1 MSEAF
6 QTVIREHRVLLFDG
20 AMGTQLQARGLRPG
34 QSPEVFGDHSP
45 ELIAAIHEDYL
56 RAGARVLT
64 TNTFGGTKFK
74 LPSSLDPLAFN
85 RKMAQVARRVA
96 GDKAFVAGS
105 VGPSG
110 ELLAPLGRVG
120 FTELVDAFALQ
131 IEGLAQGGADLI
143 LAETQFDLGEVRA
156 VVVAARKVCDLP
168 VAACMTFESGSS
180 LTGTAP
186 LTFLDTMQ
194 NMGVDLIGTNC
205 SLGPEGLEQIIQAM
219 SSRART
225 PLMVQPNAGLPVLE
239 NGATVFPL
247 GPDAFAQRMLRFLAL
262 GVRAVG
268 GCCGTGPEHIEAL
281 SKAMVGVAP
290 LLPSRSSTPDL
301 VLTSRSES
309 VCFGLNEPVVVIGE
323 RINPTG
329 KKALTEQFQAGDQTL
344 ALRMAEEQ
352 IRQGAR
358 VLDVNVGAPM
368 VEEAV
373 LLPELVGSLS
383 VRYSAPLSLDSS
395 RTDAIAVALERYPG
409 SALVNSIS
417 GEEGRMETLGPLCKM
432 FGAPFI
438 LLPLAGRDLP
448 ETAAQRLKIV
458 ESLLRQAEDLGIPRS
473 LILVDALALTVSSKP
488 ESAKHCLQ
496 TIRVCREEWG
506 LPTVLGLS
514 NISFGLPARELLNST
529 FLAMAMAHGLCAV
542 IAHSGAGRVR
552 EVLAAAEVLLARDPQ
567 ARSYVRGY
575 ADWTPERPGQSG
587 SPIAGSAG
595 PKQSLTLGDAVIQG
609 EKERI
614 IELLRGALDQG
625 AGAGQLLEREL
636 IPALMEVG
644 RRYEQREFFLP
655 QLILSAETM
664 QRAFD
669 HLAPLLRQD
678 PEAGEKGRII
688 MATVEGDIHDIG
700 KNIVCLMLRNFGFV
714 VHDLGK
720 DVPAETIVAAA
731 KEHKAG
737 LIGLSALMTTTMV
750 RMEDTVK
757 LVREHDLGA
766 KVMVGGAVVTQR
778 FADAIG
784 ADGYAPDAV
793 AAVRVA
799 VKLLRDESVAQVEEG
814 LTPHEDLCAS
824 INPKLA
830 HQPA

>member
-1 MSEAF
+1 VTALFTFLNGFFAEPDMSDAF
-6 QTVIREHRVLLFDG
+6 RAVIRENRVLLFDG
-20 AMGTQLQARGLRPG
+20 AMGTQLQVRGLRPG
-34 QSPEVFGDHSP
+34 QSPEVFGDQFP
-45 ELIAAIHEDYL
+45 ELIAAVHEDYL
-56 RAGARVLT
+56 CAGAMVLT
-64 TNTFGGTKFK
+64 TNTFGGSKFK
-74 LPSSLDPLAFN
+74 LPSALDPLAFN

-96 GDKAFVAGS
+96 KDKAFVAGS

-110 ELLAPLGRVG
+110 ELLAPLGQVSFR
-120 FTELVDAFALQ
+120 ELVDAFARQ
-131 IEGLAQGGADLI
+131 IEGLAQGGVDLI

-205 SLGPEGLEQIIQAM
+205 SLGPEGLEEIIRAM

-225 PLMVQPNAGLPVLE
+225 PLIVQPNAGLPVLE

-247 GPDAFAQRMLRFLAL
+247 GPEAFAERMLRFPAL
-262 GVRAVG
+262 GVRAAG
-268 GCCGTGPEHIEAL
+268 GCCGTGPKHIQAL
-281 SKAMVGVAP
+281 SRALTGIVPA
-290 LLPSRSSTPDL
+290 LPSRLSAPDL
-301 VLTSRSES
+301 VLTSRSQS
-309 VCFGLNEPVVVIGE
+309 VCFGMNEPLVVIGE

-329 KKALTEQFQAGDQTL
+329 KKELTKQFQAGEQTL
-344 ALRMAEEQ
+344 ALCMAGEQ
-352 IRQGAR
+352 ISLGAR

-373 LLPELVGSLS
+373 LLPELVGTLA
-383 VRYSAPLSLDSS
+383 VKYPAPLSLDSS
-395 RTDAIAVALERYPG
+395 RADAIVAALERYPG

-417 GEEGRMETLGPLCKM
+417 GEQGRMETLGPLCKM

-438 LLPLAGRDLP
+438 LLPLAGSDLP

-458 ESLLRQAEDLGIPRS
+458 ESLLRQAQDLGIPRN
-473 LILVDALALTVSSKP
+473 LMLVDALVLTVSSKP

-496 TIRVCREEWG
+496 TIRACREEWG

-529 FLAMAMAHGLCAV
+529 FLAMAMAYGLCAV
-542 IAHSGAGRVR
+542 IAHPGAGRVR

-567 ARSYVRGY
+567 ARAYVRGY
-575 ADWTPERPGQSG
+575 ADWRSERPQQPNGLS
-587 SPIAGSAG
+587 SKESVA
-595 PKQSLTLGDAVIQG
+595 PKQCLTLGDAVIQG
-609 EKERI
+609 EKDLI
-614 IELLRGALDQG
+614 LELLQKALDQG
-625 AGAGQLLEREL
+625 AAAGQLLEREL
-636 IPALMEVG
+636 IPAIMEVG
-644 RRYEQREFFLP
+644 RKYEQREFFLP

-669 HLAPLLRQD
+669 HLTPLLRQD
-678 PEAGEKGRII
+678 PKASDRGRIV

-720 DVPAETIVAAA
+720 DVPAKTIVAAA

-757 LVREHDLGA
+757 LVQEQGLGV

-778 FADAIG
+778 FADVIG

-799 VKLLRDESVAQVEEG
+799 AKLLHDESGHGNKV
-814 LTPHEDLCAS
+814 
-824 INPKLA
+824 
-830 HQPA
+830 

>member
-1 MSEAF
+1 MSKVF
-6 QTVIREHRVLLFDG
+6 QTVIRENRVLLFDG

-45 ELIAAIHEDYL
+45 ELIAAVHEDYL
-56 RAGARVLT
+56 RAGAMVLT
-64 TNTFGGTKFK
+64 TNTFGGTRFK
-74 LPSSLDPLAFN
+74 LPSALDPLAFN

-96 GDKAFVAGS
+96 KDKAFVAGS

-110 ELLAPLGRVG
+110 ELPAPLGRVG
-120 FTELVDAFALQ
+120 FAELVDAFARQ

-186 LTFLDTMQ
+186 LTFLDAMQ

-205 SLGPEGLEQIIQAM
+205 SLGPEGLEEIIRAM

-247 GPDAFAQRMLRFLAL
+247 GPDAFAERMLRFPAL

-268 GCCGTGPEHIEAL
+268 GCCGTGPEHIQTL
-281 SKAMVGVAP
+281 SKAMAGVVP
-290 LLPSRSSTPDL
+290 LSPSRSSTPDL

-309 VCFGLNEPVVVIGE
+309 VCFGMNEPVVVIGE

-344 ALRMAEEQ
+344 ALRMAGEQ
-352 IRQGAR
+352 IGQGAR

-373 LLPELVGSLS
+373 LLSELVGVLS
-383 VRYSAPLSLDSS
+383 ARYSAPLSLDSS
-395 RTDAIAVALERYPG
+395 RMDAIAAALERYPG

-417 GEEGRMETLGPLCKM
+417 GEQGRMETLGPLCKL

-473 LILVDALALTVSSKP
+473 LMLVDALALTVSSKP

-496 TIRVCREEWG
+496 TIRACREEWG

-542 IAHSGAGRVR
+542 IAHPGAGRVR

-575 ADWTPERPGQSG
+575 VDWTPEQHRQSG
-587 SPIAGSAG
+587 GSLSEGSAG
-595 PKQSLTLGDAVIQG
+595 LKQSLTLGEAVIQG

-614 IELLRGALDQG
+614 IDLLREALDQG
-625 AGAGQLLEREL
+625 AVAGQLLEREL
-636 IPALMEVG
+636 IPAIMEVG

-678 PEAGEKGRII
+678 PEAGDRGRII

-720 DVPAETIVAAA
+720 DVPAKTIVAAA

-757 LVREHDLGA
+757 LVREQGLGS

-784 ADGYAPDAV
+784 ADGYASDAV

-799 VKLLRDESVAQVEEG
+799 SKLLRDGSVGKNQ
-814 LTPHEDLCAS
+814 LS
-824 INPKLA
+824 
-830 HQPA
+830 

>member
-1 MSEAF
+1 VTALFTFLNGFFAEPDMSDAF
-6 QTVIREHRVLLFDG
+6 RAVIRENRVLLFDG

-45 ELIAAIHEDYL
+45 ELIAAVHKDYL
-56 RAGARVLT
+56 CAGAMVLT

-74 LPSSLDPLAFN
+74 LPSALDPLAFN

-96 GDKAFVAGS
+96 QDKAFVAGS

-110 ELLAPLGRVG
+110 ELLAPLGQVSFR
-120 FTELVDAFALQ
+120 ELVDAFAQQ
-131 IEGLAQGGADLI
+131 IQGLAQGGVDLI

-168 VAACMTFESGSS
+168 VAVCMTFESGLS
-180 LTGTAP
+180 LTGTTP

-205 SLGPEGLEQIIQAM
+205 SLGPEGLEKIMRAM
-219 SSRART
+219 SPRAKT

-247 GPDAFAQRMLRFLAL
+247 GPGAFAERMLRFPAL
-262 GVRAVG
+262 GVRVVG
-268 GCCGTGPEHIEAL
+268 GCCGTSPEHTQAL
-281 SKAMVGVAP
+281 SKTLTGIVPA
-290 LLPSRSSTPDL
+290 LPNRSSAPDL
-301 VLTSRSES
+301 VLTSRSQS
-309 VCFGLNEPVVVIGE
+309 VCFGINEPLVVIGE

-329 KKALTEQFQAGDQTL
+329 KKELTEQFQAGEQTL
-344 ALRMAEEQ
+344 ALRMAGEQ

-368 VEEAV
+368 VQEAV
-373 LLPELVGSLS
+373 LLPELVGALS

-395 RTDAIAVALERYPG
+395 EADAIAAALERYPG

-417 GEEGRMETLGPLCKM
+417 GEQGRMETLGPLCKM

-448 ETAAQRLKIV
+448 ETAGQRLKII
-458 ESLLRQAEDLGIPRS
+458 ESLLRQAQDLGIPQS
-473 LILVDALALTVSSKP
+473 LILVDALVLTVSSKP

-496 TIRVCREEWG
+496 TIRACREEWG

-529 FLAMAMAHGLCAV
+529 FLAMAMAYGLCAV
-542 IAHSGAGRVR
+542 IAHPGAGRVR

-567 ARSYVRGY
+567 ARAYVRGR
-575 ADWTPERPGQSG
+575 PEGFRQSNEL
-587 SPIAGSAG
+587 SSKESVS
-595 PKQSLTLGDAVIQG
+595 PKQCLTLGNAVIQG

-614 IELLRGALDQG
+614 LELLQKALDQG
-625 AGAGQLLEREL
+625 AAAGQLLEQEL
-636 IPALMEVG
+636 IPAIMEVG

-669 HLAPLLRQD
+669 YLTPLLRQD
-678 PEAGEKGRII
+678 PKASDQGRIV

-720 DVPAETIVAAA
+720 DVPAKTIVAAA

-757 LVREHDLGA
+757 LVQEQGLRT

-778 FADAIG
+778 FADVIG

-799 VKLLRDESVAQVEEG
+799 AKLLRDESVHG
-814 LTPHEDLCAS
+814 RF
-824 INPKLA
+824 NG
-830 HQPA
+830 PA